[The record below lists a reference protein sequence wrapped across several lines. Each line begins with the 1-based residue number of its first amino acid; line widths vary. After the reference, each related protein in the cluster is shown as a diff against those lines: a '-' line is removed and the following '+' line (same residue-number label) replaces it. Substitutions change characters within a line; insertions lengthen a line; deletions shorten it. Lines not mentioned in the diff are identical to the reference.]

1 MELFGRASHG
11 AGLIKNIE
19 AKAMTTMLNRDIYNK
34 PPKENR
40 LVNNGVAEVSED
52 HSEAAQAILRYEL
65 DTFVCDGQYE
75 KGLETILEKFLLN
88 LDSQTEQP
96 GVWISGFYGS
106 GKSHLAKMLRTL
118 WTDYQ
123 FADGATARSIAKVPT
138 GVFESL
144 KELTNKS
151 KRHGGLHAAAGK
163 LGSGAGD
170 KVRLALLGIVFKSK
184 GLPEQY
190 NQAQL
195 VLWMKR
201 EEILDKVESE
211 LKANGRT
218 LVQELPHMYVSGYLA
233 KAILKARP
241 DLAHTEAD
249 ARKLLKE
256 QFPQV
261 TDVTSDQ
268 MTTAIE
274 AALAE
279 DGKFPLTLVVLDEV
293 QQFIGA
299 DAEKAF
305 QVQEVTETLSKH
317 FNGRLLFVGTGQS
330 ALSGMPNLQRLM
342 GRFPVQVMLGDWDVE
357 NVTRQ
362 IILAK
367 KPSVQPDIEKVWRGN
382 LGEISRHL
390 RGTKLEHV
398 TEDEN
403 VLTSDYPLLPVRRRF
418 WERVL
423 RTIDTTGTVSQLR
436 SQLRV
441 VHEAVLATADVPLGH
456 VVSGDFLY
464 DQIAA
469 NLVSTAQLPK
479 EVFEN
484 VQRFAAGDE
493 KAQLKAKL
501 LKLIYL
507 INKLPADAALDI
519 GLKATE
525 ESLADLLVTD
535 LSAGSSEL
543 RKSLPALLDELQNND
558 RLVMAMAG
566 GSGTEYRLQTRES
579 SAWYDEFRAQEAE
592 LKAAPQRVEQKR
604 SELLKAR
611 FGEVLKKVRVTQGK
625 SPEVR
630 TLTPSYDDSLPKDN
644 DKNLFIW
651 IQDGWQN
658 DEKSVIAE
666 SKGKSADNP
675 TLFAYLPAQNKTELT
690 NAIVALEAARTTLQK
705 KGTPATEEGRDAQR
719 SMESRQRNA
728 EKELADLIDK
738 LMSGVRVFQAGG
750 QEASDGNDLADRINR
765 AAKSSAIRLYS
776 QFDAADH
783 EQWGKVLEE
792 ARKGN
797 LEALKAVGHTQEA
810 DKHPVCQ
817 KLLGYIGPGKKG
829 SEIRE
834 NFDAPPYGWPR
845 DAIDGALYA
854 LLAAGHINATDAASK
869 PVDAKSL
876 DRAKL
881 TQTSF
886 RRESINITPIQ
897 LIKIR
902 KLFDAVGVPC
912 QPKEELNKMPALLAK
927 LREQASR
934 AGGIAPAPEAPK
946 LTVVEAIEAQS
957 GNAQLLELFNR
968 NDEVLALSQAWSKTA
983 EEIAKRLP
991 TWNKLGDLLRH
1002 AKALGPYAKLKAET
1016 DAVLN
1021 QRSLLAEPDSVRPLL
1036 DEAVDLLR
1044 QALKAKLDGFEQV
1057 FAQQWAQLQEDA
1069 DWKKLSDAQ
1078 REDLTVKHHLTKPAQ
1093 VAIGTPEQ
1101 LQDAL
1106 DDCDLDHW
1114 VSKTQALPSRFEAAR
1129 HAAVQLLKPN
1139 VVHVSLPKRTL
1150 NDEAELKAWLT
1161 EVEALLSAKLQKG
1174 PVAL

>member
-1 MELFGRASHG
+1 
-11 AGLIKNIE
+11 
-19 AKAMTTMLNRDIYNK
+19 MLNRDIYNK
-34 PPKENR
+34 APKENR

-52 HSEAAQAILRYEL
+52 HSEAAQSILRYEL
-65 DTFVCDGQYE
+65 ETFVCDGQYE
-75 KGLETILEKFLLN
+75 KGLETILEKFLVN
-88 LDSQTEQP
+88 LDAGTEQP

-123 FADGATARSIAKVPT
+123 FADGATARSLAKLPT
-138 GVFESL
+138 GVFEHL
-144 KELTNKS
+144 KELSTQG
-151 KRHGGLHAAAGK
+151 KRHGALHAAAGK
-163 LGSGAGD
+163 LGAGAGD

-195 VLWMKR
+195 VLWMGR
-201 EEILDKVESE
+201 ERLLSTVESE
-211 LKANGRT
+211 LKAAGRS
-218 LVQELPHMYVSGYLA
+218 LAQELPHMYVSSHLA
-233 KAILKARP
+233 KALLKARP

-261 TDVTSDQ
+261 TDVTSEQ
-268 MTTAIE
+268 MTSAIE
-274 AALAE
+274 AALAV

-293 QQFIGA
+293 QQFIGSDA
-299 DAEKAF
+299 DKAF

-317 FNGRLLFVGTGQS
+317 FNGKLLFVGTGQS
-330 ALSGMPNLQRLM
+330 ALTGTPTLTKLT

-367 KPSVQPDIEKVWRGN
+367 KPSAQPEVEQVWRSN

-398 TEDEN
+398 TDDED
-403 VLTSDYPLLPVRRRF
+403 VMTSDYPLLPVRRRF

-441 VHEAVLATADVPLGH
+441 VHEAVLATADAPLGH

-493 KAQLKAKL
+493 NAQLKAKL
-501 LKLIYL
+501 LKLVYL

-525 ESLADLLVTD
+525 EALADLLVTD

-543 RKSLPALLDELQNND
+543 RKKLPALLDELQNND
-558 RLVMAMAG
+558 RLIMALAG

-604 SELLKAR
+604 ADLLKAR
-611 FGEVLKKVRVTQGK
+611 FGDVLKKVRVVQGK
-625 SPEVR
+625 DNVERRLSP
-630 TLTPSYDDSLPKDN
+630 TYDDSLPKDHSN
-644 DKNLFIW
+644 NLYLW
-651 IQDGWQN
+651 IQDGWQTE
-658 DEKSVIAE
+658 EKSVIAE
-666 SKGKSADNP
+666 AKGKPADNP
-675 TLFAYLPAQNKTELT
+675 TLFVFLPAQHKTELT

-705 KGTPATEEGRDAQR
+705 KGSPATEEGRDAQR
-719 SMESRQRNA
+719 SMESRQRTA
-728 EKELADLIDK
+728 EKELAELVEQ
-738 LMSGVRVFQAGG
+738 LLAGVRVFQAGG
-750 QEASDGNDLADRINR
+750 QEAVDGNDLADRIHR

-783 EQWGKVLEE
+783 DLWSKVLDE

-817 KLLGYIGPGKKG
+817 KLLAYIGPGKKG
-829 SEIRE
+829 AEIRD
-834 NFDAPPYGWPR
+834 NFEAPPFGWPR
-845 DAIDGALYA
+845 DAIDGAVYA
-854 LLAAGHINATDAASK
+854 LLAAGHLKATDAASK

-881 TQTSF
+881 TQTHF
-886 RRESINITPIQ
+886 QRESINITPPQ

-902 KLFDAVGVPC
+902 SLFSAVGVPC
-912 QPKEELNKMPALLAK
+912 QPKEELTKVPALLAK
-927 LREQASR
+927 LREQAFK
-934 AGGIAPAPEAPK
+934 AGGQAPAPEVPRLSAI
-946 LTVVEAIEAQS
+946 EAIEAQT
-957 GNAQLLELFNR
+957 GNAQLLELFTR
-968 NDEVLALSQAWSKTA
+968 NDELVALSKAWTKTA
-983 EEIAKRLP
+983 DDIAKRLP
-991 TWNKLGDLLRH
+991 VWHQLNELIRH
-1002 AKALGPYAKLKAET
+1002 AKALGPYTALKAEV
-1016 DAVLN
+1016 DAIAA
-1021 QRSLLAEPDSVRPLL
+1021 QRSLLAEPDPVRPLL
-1036 DEAVDLLR
+1036 DKSVDLLR
-1044 QALKAKLDGFEQV
+1044 QALNAKLQAFEQT
-1057 FAQQWAQLQEDA
+1057 FQQQQSQLQADA
-1069 DWKKLSDAQ
+1069 DWSKLTDAQ
-1078 REDLTVKHHLTKPAQ
+1078 RTDLSGKHNLAAPAVLQ
-1093 VAIGTPEQ
+1093 LGTPEQ

-1106 DDCDLDHW
+1106 DECSLDQW
-1114 VSKTQALPSRFEAAR
+1114 VDKTQALPSRFEAAR

-1139 VVHVSLPKRTL
+1139 VVHVALPKRTL
-1150 NDEAELKAWLT
+1150 NDEAELQAWLA
-1161 EVEALLSAKLQKG
+1161 EVQALLQAKLQQG

>member
-1 MELFGRASHG
+1 
-11 AGLIKNIE
+11 
-19 AKAMTTMLNRDIYNK
+19 MLNRDIYNK

-65 DTFVCDGQYE
+65 ETFVCDGQYE
-75 KGLETILEKFLLN
+75 KGLETILDKFLLN
-88 LDSQTEQP
+88 LDAGAEQP

-123 FADGATARSIAKVPT
+123 FADGATARSLAKLPT
-138 GVFESL
+138 GVFEHL
-144 KELTNKS
+144 KELSTQG
-151 KRHGGLHAAAGK
+151 KRHGALHAAAGK
-163 LGSGAGD
+163 LGAGAGD

-190 NQAQL
+190 NQAQF
-195 VLWMKR
+195 VLWMQH
-201 EEILDKVESE
+201 EDILSTVEAE
-211 LKANGRT
+211 LKAAGRS
-218 LVQELPHMYVSGYLA
+218 LAQELPHMYVSSHLA
-233 KAILKARP
+233 KALLKART
-241 DLAHTEAD
+241 DLAHTETD

-256 QFPQV
+256 QFPQA
-261 TDVTSDQ
+261 TDVTSEQ
-268 MTTAIE
+268 MTSAIE
-274 AALAE
+274 TALAV

-293 QQFIGA
+293 QQYIGA
-299 DAEKAF
+299 DAGKAF

-317 FNGRLLFVGTGQS
+317 FNGKLLFVGTGQS

-367 KPSVQPDIEKVWRGN
+367 KPSAQPEVEQVWRAN

-398 TEDEN
+398 TDDED

-441 VHEAVLATADVPLGH
+441 VHEAVLATADAPLGH

-484 VQRFAAGDE
+484 VQRFASGDE
-493 KAQLKAKL
+493 HAQLKGKL

-507 INKLPADAALDI
+507 INKLPADAALDL

-525 ESLADLLVTD
+525 DVLADLLVTD

-543 RKSLPALLDELQNND
+543 RKKLPALLDELQNKD
-558 RLVMAMAG
+558 RLVMALAG
-566 GSGTEYRLQTRES
+566 SSGTEYRLQTRES

-604 SELLKAR
+604 ADLLKAR
-611 FGEVLKKVRVTQGK
+611 FGEVLKKVRVVQGK
-625 SPEVR
+625 DNVER
-630 TLTPSYDDSLPKDN
+630 RLTPTYDDSLPKDN
-644 DKNLFIW
+644 DKSLYLW
-651 IQDGWQN
+651 IQDGWQTE
-658 DEKSVIAE
+658 EKSVIAE
-666 SKGKSADNP
+666 AKAKSADNP
-675 TLFAYLPAQNKTELT
+675 TLFAFLPAQHKTELT
-690 NAIVALEAARTTLQK
+690 NAIVALEASRTTLQK
-705 KGTPATEEGRDAQR
+705 KGSPSTEEGRDAQR
-719 SMESRQRNA
+719 SMESRQRTA
-728 EKELADLIDK
+728 EKELVELLDQLVA
-738 LMSGVRVFQAGG
+738 GVRVFQAAG

-783 EQWGKVLEE
+783 DMWSKVLDE

-817 KLLGYIGPGKKG
+817 KLLAYIGPGKKG
-829 SEIRE
+829 AEIRD
-834 NFDAPPYGWPR
+834 NFEAPPYGWPR

-854 LLAAGHINATDAASK
+854 LLAAGHIKASDAASK
-869 PVDAKSL
+869 AVDAKSL

-881 TQTSF
+881 TQASF
-886 RRESINITPIQ
+886 QRESINITPPQ

-902 KLFDAVGVPC
+902 SLFSAVGVPC
-912 QPKEELNKMPALLAK
+912 QPKEELTKVTALIAK
-927 LREQASR
+927 LRDQAAK
-934 AGGIAPAPEAPK
+934 AGGQPPAPAAPK
-946 LTVVEAIEAQS
+946 SAAIEAIEAQT
-957 GNAQLLELFNR
+957 GNAQLLELFSR
-968 NDEVLALSQAWSKTA
+968 YDEIVGMFKAWTKTA
-983 EEIAKRLP
+983 DDIDKRTP
-991 TWNKLGDLLRH
+991 TWNRLTELLLH
-1002 AKALGPYAKLKAET
+1002 AKALGPYPTLKAEV
-1016 DAVLN
+1016 DAIEA
-1021 QRSLLAEPDSVRPLL
+1021 QRSLLSDPDPVRPLL
-1036 DEAVDLLR
+1036 DKTVDLLR
-1044 QALKAKLDGFEQV
+1044 QALNAKLESFEQT
-1057 FAQQWAQLQEDA
+1057 FKQQQAQLYADA
-1069 DWKKLSDAQ
+1069 DWNKLTDAQ
-1078 REDLTVKHHLTKPAQ
+1078 RTELAVQHNL
-1093 VAIGTPEQ
+1093 VAPLAVSIGTPED

-1106 DDCDLDHW
+1106 DECDLDHW
-1114 VSKTQALPSRFEAAR
+1114 VSKTQALSSRFEAAR
-1129 HAAVQLLKPN
+1129 HAAIQMLKPN
-1139 VVHVSLPKRTL
+1139 VVYVPLPKRTL
-1150 NDEAELKAWLT
+1150 NDEAELNSWLAD
-1161 EVEALLSAKLQKG
+1161 VDALIREKLKSG
-1174 PVAL
+1174 PVSL

>member
-1 MELFGRASHG
+1 
-11 AGLIKNIE
+11 
-19 AKAMTTMLNRDIYNK
+19 MLNRDIYNK
-34 PPKENR
+34 APKENR

-52 HSEAAQAILRYEL
+52 HSEAAQSILRYEL
-65 DTFVCDGQYE
+65 ETFVCDGQYE
-75 KGLETILEKFLLN
+75 KGLETILDKFLVN
-88 LDSQTEQP
+88 LDAGTEQP

-123 FADGATARSIAKVPT
+123 FADGATARSLAKLPT
-138 GVFESL
+138 GVFEHL
-144 KELTNKS
+144 KELSTQG
-151 KRHGGLHAAAGK
+151 KRHGALHAAAGK
-163 LGSGAGD
+163 LGAGAGD

-195 VLWMKR
+195 VLWMGR
-201 EEILDKVESE
+201 ERLLSTVESE
-211 LKANGRT
+211 LKAAGRS
-218 LVQELPHMYVSGYLA
+218 LAQELPHMYVSSHLA
-233 KAILKARP
+233 KALLKARP

-261 TDVTSDQ
+261 TDVTSEQ
-268 MTTAIE
+268 MTSAIE
-274 AALAE
+274 AALAV

-293 QQFIGA
+293 QQFIGSDA
-299 DAEKAF
+299 DKAF

-317 FNGRLLFVGTGQS
+317 FNGKLLFVGTGQS
-330 ALSGMPNLQRLM
+330 ALTGTPTLTKLT

-367 KPSVQPDIEKVWRGN
+367 KPSAQPEVEQVWRSN

-398 TEDEN
+398 TDDED
-403 VLTSDYPLLPVRRRF
+403 VMTSDYPLLPVRRRF

-441 VHEAVLATADVPLGH
+441 VHEAVLATADAPLGH

-493 KAQLKAKL
+493 NAQLKAKL
-501 LKLIYL
+501 LKLVYL

-525 ESLADLLVTD
+525 EALADLLVTD

-543 RKSLPALLDELQNND
+543 RKKLPALLDELQNND
-558 RLVMAMAG
+558 RLIMALAG

-604 SELLKAR
+604 ADLLKAR
-611 FGEVLKKVRVTQGK
+611 FGDVLKKVRVVQGK
-625 SPEVR
+625 DNVERRLSP
-630 TLTPSYDDSLPKDN
+630 TYDDSLPKDHSN
-644 DKNLFIW
+644 NLYLW
-651 IQDGWQN
+651 IQDGWQTE
-658 DEKSVIAE
+658 EKSVIAE
-666 SKGKSADNP
+666 AKGKPADNP
-675 TLFAYLPAQNKTELT
+675 TLFVFLPAQHKTELT

-705 KGTPATEEGRDAQR
+705 KGSPATEEGRDAQR
-719 SMESRQRNA
+719 SMESRQRTA
-728 EKELADLIDK
+728 EKELAELVEQ
-738 LMSGVRVFQAGG
+738 LLAGVRVFQAGG
-750 QEASDGNDLADRINR
+750 QEAVDGNDLADRIHR

-783 EQWGKVLEE
+783 DLWSKVLDE

-817 KLLGYIGPGKKG
+817 KLLAYIGPGKKG
-829 SEIRE
+829 AEIRD
-834 NFDAPPYGWPR
+834 NFEAPPFGWPR
-845 DAIDGALYA
+845 DAIDGAVYA
-854 LLAAGHINATDAASK
+854 LLAAGHLKATDAASK

-881 TQTSF
+881 TQTHF
-886 RRESINITPIQ
+886 QRESINITPPQ

-902 KLFDAVGVPC
+902 SLFSAVGVPC
-912 QPKEELNKMPALLAK
+912 QPKEELTKVPALLAK
-927 LREQASR
+927 LREQAFK
-934 AGGIAPAPEAPK
+934 AGGQAPAPEVPRLSAI
-946 LTVVEAIEAQS
+946 EAIEAQT
-957 GNAQLLELFNR
+957 GNAQLLELFTR
-968 NDEVLALSQAWSKTA
+968 NDELVALSKAWTKTA
-983 EEIAKRLP
+983 DDIAKRLP
-991 TWNKLGDLLRH
+991 VWHQLNELIRH
-1002 AKALGPYAKLKAET
+1002 AKALGPYTALKAEV
-1016 DAVLN
+1016 DAIAA
-1021 QRSLLAEPDSVRPLL
+1021 QRSLLAEPDPVRPLL
-1036 DEAVDLLR
+1036 DKSVDLLR
-1044 QALKAKLDGFEQV
+1044 QALNAKLQAFEQT
-1057 FAQQWAQLQEDA
+1057 FQQQQSQLQADA
-1069 DWKKLSDAQ
+1069 DWSKLTDAQ
-1078 REDLTVKHHLTKPAQ
+1078 RTDLSGKHNLAAPAVLQ
-1093 VAIGTPEQ
+1093 LGTPEQ

-1106 DDCDLDHW
+1106 DECSLDQW
-1114 VSKTQALPSRFEAAR
+1114 VDKTQALPSRFEAAR

-1139 VVHVSLPKRTL
+1139 VVHVALPKRTL
-1150 NDEAELKAWLT
+1150 NDEAELQAWLA
-1161 EVEALLSAKLQKG
+1161 EVQALLQAKLQQG

>member
-1 MELFGRASHG
+1 
-11 AGLIKNIE
+11 
-19 AKAMTTMLNRDIYNK
+19 MLNRDIYNK
-34 PPKENR
+34 APKENR

-52 HSEAAQAILRYEL
+52 HSAAAQDVLRYEL
-65 DTFVCDGQYE
+65 ETFVCDGQYE
-75 KGLETILEKFLLN
+75 KGLETILDKFLVN
-88 LDSQTEQP
+88 LDAGIEQP

-123 FADGATARSIAKVPT
+123 FTDGATARSLAKLPT
-138 GVFESL
+138 GVFEHL
-144 KELTNKS
+144 KELSTQG
-151 KRHGGLHAAAGK
+151 KRHGTLHAAAGK
-163 LGSGAGD
+163 LGAGAGD

-195 VLWMKR
+195 VLWMTR
-201 EEILDKVESE
+201 EGLLPTVEVE
-211 LKANGRT
+211 LKAAGRS
-218 LVQELPHMYVSGYLA
+218 LAQELPHMYVSGHLA
-233 KAILKARP
+233 KALLKARP

-261 TDVTSDQ
+261 TDVTSEQ

-274 AALAE
+274 TALAV

-293 QQFIGA
+293 QQYIGA

-317 FNGRLLFVGTGQS
+317 FNGKLLFVGTGQS

-367 KPSVQPDIEKVWRGN
+367 KPSAQPDVEHIWRAN

-398 TEDEN
+398 TDDED
-403 VLTSDYPLLPVRRRF
+403 VMTSDYPLLPVRRRF

-441 VHEAVLATADVPLGH
+441 VHEAVLATADAPLGH

-484 VQRFAAGDE
+484 VQKFAAGNVN
-493 KAQLKAKL
+493 AQLKSKL

-507 INKLPADAALDI
+507 INKLPHEAAVDI

-525 ESLADLLVTD
+525 EALADLLVTD

-543 RKSLPALLDELQNND
+543 RKQLPALLDELQNKD
-558 RLVMAMAG
+558 RLVMALAG
-566 GSGTEYRLQTRES
+566 GSGTEFRLQTRES

-592 LKAAPQRVEQKR
+592 FTAAPQRIEQKR
-604 SELLKAR
+604 ADLLKVR
-611 FGEVLKKVRVTQGK
+611 FGEVLKKVRVIQGK
-625 SPEVR
+625 DNVERRLVP
-630 TLTPSYDDSLPKDN
+630 TYDDSLPKDN
-644 DKNLFIW
+644 DKNLYLW
-651 IQDGWQN
+651 IQDGGPTE
-658 DEKSVIAE
+658 EKSVIAE
-666 SKGKSADNP
+666 AKSKAADNP
-675 TLFAYLPAQNKTELT
+675 TLFAFVPAQNKTKLT
-690 NAIVALEAARTTLQK
+690 EAIVALEAARTTLQK
-705 KGTPATEEGRDAQR
+705 KGSPSTEEGRDAQR
-719 SMESRQRNA
+719 SMESRQRTA
-728 EKELADLIDK
+728 EKELAELLDQL
-738 LMSGVRVFQAGG
+738 LAGVRVFQAGG
-750 QEASDGNDLADRINR
+750 QEAQDGNDLADRINR
-765 AAKSSAIRLYS
+765 AARSSAIRLFS

-783 EQWGKVLEE
+783 DLWSKVLDE

-797 LEALKAVGHTQEA
+797 LEALKFVGHTQEA

-817 KLLGYIGPGKKG
+817 KLLAYIGPGKKG
-829 SEIRE
+829 AEIRD
-834 NFDAPPYGWPR
+834 NFEAPPFGWPR

-854 LLAAGHINATDAASK
+854 LLATGHIKATDAASK
-869 PVDAKSL
+869 AVDAKSL

-886 RRESINITPIQ
+886 QRESVNVTPTQ

-902 KLFDAVGVPC
+902 SLFTAVGVPC
-912 QPKEELNKMPALLAK
+912 QPKDELTKLPALLVK
-927 LREQASR
+927 MRDQASK
-934 AGGIAPAPEAPK
+934 AGGPAPAPEAPK
-946 LTVVEAIEAQS
+946 LSAIEAIEGQT
-957 GNAQLLELFNR
+957 GNAQLLELFTR
-968 NDEVLALSQAWSKTA
+968 YDELAGLYKSWTKTA
-983 EEIAKRLP
+983 DDIARRLP
-991 TWNKLGDLLRH
+991 AWNKLGDLLRH
-1002 AKALGPYAKLKAET
+1002 AKALGPYATLKGEVEAI
-1016 DAVLN
+1016 AA
-1021 QRSLLAEPDSVRPLL
+1021 QRSLLADPDPVRPLL
-1036 DEAVDLLR
+1036 DKTVDLLR
-1044 QALKAKLDGFEQV
+1044 QALNSKLDAFHKA
-1057 FAQQWAQLQEDA
+1057 FHQQLAQLHADA
-1069 DWKKLSDAQ
+1069 DWQKLSDAQ
-1078 REDLTVKHHLTKPAQ
+1078 RADLSTKHHLTAPAALQ
-1093 VAIGTPEQ
+1093 LGTPEQ

-1106 DDCDLDHW
+1106 DDCDLEHW
-1114 VSKTQALPSRFEAAR
+1114 VSKTQALASRFEAAR

-1139 VVHVSLPKRTL
+1139 VVHVTLPKRTL
-1150 NDEAELKAWLT
+1150 NDQAELKTWLS
-1161 EVEALLSAKLQKG
+1161 EVEALLDAKLKAG

>member
-1 MELFGRASHG
+1 
-11 AGLIKNIE
+11 
-19 AKAMTTMLNRDIYNK
+19 MLNRDIYNK
-34 PPKENR
+34 APKENR

-52 HSEAAQAILRYEL
+52 HSEAAQGILRYEL
-65 DTFVCDGQYE
+65 ESFVCDGQYE
-75 KGLETILEKFLLN
+75 KGLETILDKFLLN
-88 LDSQTEQP
+88 LDAGTEQP
-96 GVWISGFYGS
+96 GVWVSGFYGS

-123 FADGATARSIAKVPT
+123 FNDGATARSLAKLPT
-138 GVFESL
+138 GVFEQL
-144 KELTNKS
+144 KELSTQG
-151 KRHGGLHAAAGK
+151 KRHGTLHAAAGK
-163 LGSGAGD
+163 LGAGAGD

-190 NQAQL
+190 NQAQFA
-195 VLWMKR
+195 LWLKR
-201 EEILDKVESE
+201 EGILSTVESE
-211 LKANGRT
+211 LLAVRRS
-218 LVQELPHMYVSGYLA
+218 LSQELPHMYVSGHLA
-233 KAILKARP
+233 KALLKARP
-241 DLAHTEAD
+241 DLAHSEAD

-261 TDVTSDQ
+261 TDISSEQ

-293 QQFIGA
+293 QQYIGA

-317 FNGRLLFVGTGQS
+317 FNGKLLFVGTGQS
-330 ALSGMPNLQRLM
+330 ALSSMPNLQRLM

-367 KPSVQPDIEKVWRGN
+367 KPSAQPEVEHVWRAN

-398 TEDEN
+398 TDDED
-403 VLTSDYPLLPVRRRF
+403 VMTSDYPLLPVRRRF

-441 VHEAVLATADVPLGH
+441 VHEAVLATADAPLGH

-484 VQRFAAGDE
+484 VQRFAAGDAH
-493 KAQLKAKL
+493 AQLKGKL

-525 ESLADLLVTD
+525 EALADLLVTD
-535 LSAGSSEL
+535 LAAGSSEL
-543 RKSLPALLDELQNND
+543 RKQLPDLLTELQNKD
-558 RLVMAMAG
+558 RLVMALAG

-604 SELLKAR
+604 ADLLKGR
-611 FGEVLKKVRVTQGK
+611 FGEVLKKVRVVQGK
-625 SPEVR
+625 DNVERRLAP
-630 TLTPSYDDSLPKDN
+630 TYDDSLPKDH
-644 DKNLFIW
+644 DKNLYLW
-651 IQDGWQN
+651 IQDGWQT
-658 DEKSVIAE
+658 EERSVLAE
-666 SKGKSADNP
+666 AKAKSADNP
-675 TLFAYLPAQNKTELT
+675 TLFVFLPAQHKTELT
-690 NAIVALEAARTTLQK
+690 NAIVALEAARNTLQK
-705 KGTPATEEGRDAQR
+705 KGSPSTEEGRDAQR
-719 SMESRQRNA
+719 SMESRQRTA
-728 EKELADLIDK
+728 EKELADLLDQ
-738 LMSGVRVFQAGG
+738 LLAGVRVFQAGG
-750 QEASDGNDLADRINR
+750 QEALDGSDLADRINR
-765 AAKSSAIRLYS
+765 AAKSSAIRLYG
-776 QFDAADH
+776 QFDVADH
-783 EQWGKVLEE
+783 DLWSKVLDE

-817 KLLGYIGPGKKG
+817 KLMAYIGPGKKG
-829 SEIRE
+829 SEIRD
-834 NFDAPPYGWPR
+834 NFEAPPFGWPR

-854 LLAAGHINATDAASK
+854 LLVAGHIKATDASSRA
-869 PVDAKSL
+869 VDAKSL

-881 TQTSF
+881 TQASF
-886 RRESINITPIQ
+886 QRESINITPPQ

-902 KLFDAVGVPC
+902 SLFSAVGVPC
-912 QPKEELNKMPALLAK
+912 QPKEELAKVPALVAK
-927 LREQASR
+927 LRDQATK
-934 AGGIAPAPEAPK
+934 AGGLAPAPDAPK
-946 LTVVEAIEAQS
+946 LTAIEAIETQT
-957 GNAQLLELFNR
+957 GNAQLLELFTR
-968 NDEVLALSQAWSKTA
+968 NDEIVALSKSWTKTA
-983 EEIAKRLP
+983 DDIAKRLP
-991 TWNKLGDLLRH
+991 IWRKLNDLLRH
-1002 AKALGPYAKLKAET
+1002 AKALGPYATLKAEV
-1016 DAVLN
+1016 DAIEA
-1021 QRSLLAEPDSVRPLL
+1021 QRSLLAEPDPVRPLL
-1036 DEAVDLLR
+1036 DKAVDLLR
-1044 QALKAKLDGFEQV
+1044 QALNAKLDGFEE
-1057 FAQQWAQLQEDA
+1057 FFKQQQSLLHTDA
-1069 DWKKLSDAQ
+1069 DWNKLSEAQ
-1078 REDLTVKHHLTKPAQ
+1078 RVALESNHHLAPL
-1093 VAIGTPEQ
+1093 VAMPLGTVEQ

-1106 DDCDLDHW
+1106 DDCDLEHW
-1114 VSKTQALPSRFEAAR
+1114 ASRTQALPSRFEAAR

-1150 NDEAELKAWLT
+1150 NDEAELRAWIA
-1161 EVEALLSAKLQKG
+1161 EVETLLSTKLKQG

>member
-1 MELFGRASHG
+1 MQN
-11 AGLIKNIE
+11 K
-19 AKAMTTMLNRDIYNK
+19 DIYNK
-34 PPKENR
+34 LPKENR

-52 HSEAAQAILRYEL
+52 HSSAAQDVLRYEL
-65 DTFVCDGQYE
+65 ETFVCDGQYE
-75 KGLETILEKFLLN
+75 KGLETILDKFLIN
-88 LDSQTEQP
+88 LDSGTEQP

-123 FADGATARSIAKVPT
+123 FIDGATARSLAKLPT
-138 GVFESL
+138 GIFEKL
-144 KELTNKS
+144 KELSTQGR
-151 KRHGGLHAAAGK
+151 RHGALHAAAGK
-163 LGSGAGD
+163 LGAGAGD
-170 KVRLALLGIVFKSK
+170 KVRLALLGIIFKSK

-195 VLWMKR
+195 VMWMSR
-201 EEILDKVESE
+201 EGLLPTVEAE
-211 LKANGRT
+211 MKAAGRS
-218 LVQELPHMYVSGYLA
+218 LAQELPHMYVSGHLA
-233 KAILKARP
+233 KALLKARP

-249 ARKLLKE
+249 ARRLLKE

-261 TDVTSDQ
+261 TDVTSEQ

-274 AALAE
+274 AALAV

-293 QQFIGA
+293 QQYIGA

-317 FNGRLLFVGTGQS
+317 FNGKLLFVGTGQS

-367 KPSVQPDIEKVWRGN
+367 KPSAQPEVEHVWRAN

-398 TEDEN
+398 TDDED
-403 VLTSDYPLLPVRRRF
+403 VMTSDYPLLPVRRRF

-441 VHEAVLATADVPLGH
+441 VHEAVLATADAPLGH

-484 VQRFAAGDE
+484 VQRFAAGDPH
-493 KAQLKAKL
+493 AQLKGKL

-507 INKLPADAALDI
+507 INKLPADAAMDI

-525 ESLADLLVTD
+525 DVLADLLVTD

-543 RKSLPALLDELQNND
+543 RKQLPALLDELQNKD
-558 RLVMAMAG
+558 RLVMALAG
-566 GSGTEYRLQTRES
+566 GSGTEFRLQTRES
-579 SAWYDEFRAQEAE
+579 SAWYDEFRAREAE
-592 LKAAPQRVEQKR
+592 FKAAPQRVEQKR
-604 SELLKAR
+604 AELLKDR
-611 FGEVLKKVRVTQGK
+611 FGDVFKKVRVAQGK
-625 SPEVR
+625 DNVER
-630 TLTPSYDDSLPKDN
+630 RLTPTYDDSLPKDH
-644 DKNLFIW
+644 DKTLYLW
-651 IQDGWQN
+651 IQDGWQTE
-658 DEKSVIAE
+658 EKSVIAE
-666 SKGKSADNP
+666 AKARSAEDP
-675 TLFAYLPAQNKTELT
+675 TLFAFLPAQHKTELA
-690 NAIVALEAARTTLQK
+690 NAIVALEAARTTLQM
-705 KGTPATEEGRDAQR
+705 KGSPSTEEGRDAQR
-719 SMESRQRNA
+719 SMESRQRTA
-728 EKELADLIDK
+728 EKELAELLDQ
-738 LMSGVRVFQAGG
+738 LMANVRVLQAGG
-750 QEASDGNDLADRINR
+750 QEAQDGNDLADRINR

-783 EQWGKVLEE
+783 DLWSKVIEE

-797 LEALKAVGHTQEA
+797 LEALKFVGHTQEA

-817 KLLGYIGPGKKG
+817 KLLAYIGPGKKG
-829 SEIRE
+829 AEIRD
-834 NFDAPPYGWPR
+834 NFDAPPFGWPR

-854 LLAAGHINATDAASK
+854 LLATGHIKATDAVSK
-869 PVDAKSL
+869 ALDAKSL

-886 RRESINITPIQ
+886 QRESVNVTPPQ

-902 KLFDAVGVPC
+902 SLFSAVGVPC
-912 QPKEELNKMPALLAK
+912 QPKEELAKLPALLVK
-927 LREQASR
+927 LRDQASK
-934 AGGIAPAPEAPK
+934 AGGPAPGPEAPK
-946 LTVVEAIEAQS
+946 QSALEAIERQT
-957 GNAQLLELFNR
+957 GNAQLLELFTR
-968 NDEVLALSQAWSKTA
+968 YDELLGLSKSWRKTA
-983 EEIAKRLP
+983 DDIAKRLP
-991 TWNKLGDLLRH
+991 MWSKLGDLLRH
-1002 AKALGPYAKLKAET
+1002 AKALGPYATLKAEV
-1016 DAVLN
+1016 DAIAA
-1021 QRSLLAEPDSVRPLL
+1021 QRSLLRDPDPVRPLL
-1036 DEAVDLLR
+1036 DKTVDLLR
-1044 QALKAKLDGFEQV
+1044 QALNSKLDAFQKT
-1057 FAQQWAQLQEDA
+1057 FDQQQAQLHADA
-1069 DWKKLSDAQ
+1069 DWKKLSNMQ
-1078 REDLTVKHHLTKPAQ
+1078 RADLSIKHHLTAPAAFQ
-1093 VAIGTPEQ
+1093 LGTPEQ
-1101 LQDAL
+1101 LKDAL
-1106 DDCDLDHW
+1106 DDCDLEHW

-1139 VVHVSLPKRTL
+1139 VVHVTLPKRTL
-1150 NDEAELKAWLT
+1150 NDQTELKTWLA
-1161 EVEALLSAKLQKG
+1161 EVEALLDAKLKQG

>member
-1 MELFGRASHG
+1 
-11 AGLIKNIE
+11 
-19 AKAMTTMLNRDIYNK
+19 MLNRDIYNK
-34 PPKENR
+34 APKENR

-52 HSEAAQAILRYEL
+52 HSAAAQNILRYEL
-65 DTFVCDGQYE
+65 ETFVCDGQYE
-75 KGLETILEKFLLN
+75 KGLETILDKFLVN
-88 LDSQTEQP
+88 LDAGTEQP

-123 FADGATARSIAKVPT
+123 FADGATARSLAKLPT
-138 GVFESL
+138 GVFEHL
-144 KELTNKS
+144 KELSTQG
-151 KRHGGLHAAAGK
+151 KRHGALHAAAGK
-163 LGSGAGD
+163 LGAGAGD

-195 VLWMKR
+195 VLWMSR
-201 EEILDKVESE
+201 EGILPTVEAE
-211 LKANGRT
+211 LKAAGRS
-218 LVQELPHMYVSGYLA
+218 LVQELPHMYVSGHLA
-233 KAILKARP
+233 KALLKARP
-241 DLAHTEAD
+241 DLAHSEAD

-261 TDVTSDQ
+261 TDVTSEQ

-274 AALAE
+274 AALAV

-293 QQFIGA
+293 QQYIGA

-317 FNGRLLFVGTGQS
+317 FNGKLLFVGTGQS

-367 KPSVQPDIEKVWRGN
+367 KPSAQPEVEHVWRAN

-398 TEDEN
+398 TDDED
-403 VLTSDYPLLPVRRRF
+403 VMTSDYPLLPVRRRF
-418 WERVL
+418 WERIL

-441 VHEAVLATADVPLGH
+441 VHEAVLATADAPLGH

-484 VQRFAAGDE
+484 VQRFAAGDAH
-493 KAQLKAKL
+493 AQLKGKL
-501 LKLIYL
+501 LKLVYL
-507 INKLPADAALDI
+507 INKLPADAAMDI

-525 ESLADLLVTD
+525 EALADLLVTD

-543 RKSLPALLDELQNND
+543 RKQLPALLDELQNKD
-558 RLVMAMAG
+558 RLVMALAG
-566 GSGTEYRLQTRES
+566 GSGTEFRLQTRES

-604 SELLKAR
+604 ADLLKGR
-611 FGEVLKKVRVTQGK
+611 FGEVLKKVRVVQGK
-625 SPEVR
+625 DNVER
-630 TLTPSYDDSLPKDN
+630 RLTPAYDDSLPKDH
-644 DKNLFIW
+644 DKSLYLW
-651 IQDGWQN
+651 IQDGWQTE
-658 DEKSVIAE
+658 EKSVIAE
-666 SKGKSADNP
+666 AKAKSADNP
-675 TLFAYLPAQNKTELT
+675 TLFAFLPAQHKTELT

-705 KGTPATEEGRDAQR
+705 KGSPSTEEGRDAQR
-719 SMESRQRNA
+719 SMESRQRTA
-728 EKELADLIDK
+728 EKELAEL
-738 LMSGVRVFQAGG
+738 LEQLLAGVRVFQAGG
-750 QEASDGNDLADRINR
+750 QEAHDGNDLADRINR

-783 EQWGKVLEE
+783 DLWSKVLDE

-797 LEALKAVGHTQEA
+797 LEALKFVGHTQEA

-817 KLLGYIGPGKKG
+817 KLLAYIGPGKKG
-829 SEIRE
+829 AEIRD
-834 NFDAPPYGWPR
+834 NFEAPPFGWPR

-854 LLAAGHINATDAASK
+854 LLAAGHIKATDAAAK
-869 PVDAKSL
+869 AVDAKSL

-881 TQTSF
+881 TQASF
-886 RRESINITPIQ
+886 QRESVNITPPQ
-897 LIKIR
+897 FIKIR
-902 KLFDAVGVPC
+902 GLFSTVGVPC
-912 QPKEELNKMPALLAK
+912 QPKDELAKVPALLAK
-927 LREQASR
+927 LREQAFK
-934 AGGIAPAPEAPK
+934 AGGASPAPELPK
-946 LTVVEAIEAQS
+946 LTVIEAIEAQT
-957 GNAQLLELFNR
+957 GNAQLLELFSR
-968 NDEVLALSQAWSKTA
+968 NDEITGLSKSWSKTA
-983 EEIAKRLP
+983 NDIAKRLP
-991 TWNKLGDLLRH
+991 TWHQLKELLRH
-1002 AKALGPYAKLKAET
+1002 AKTLGPYTALKAEV
-1016 DAVLN
+1016 DAIEA
-1021 QRSLLAEPDSVRPLL
+1021 QRSLLADPDPVRPLL
-1036 DEAVDLLR
+1036 DKTVELLR
-1044 QALKAKLDGFEQV
+1044 QALKAKLNAFQQAYEQQRSELQADGE
-1057 FAQQWAQLQEDA
+1057 
-1069 DWKKLSDAQ
+1069 WKKLSDEQ
-1078 REDLTVKHHLTKPAQ
+1078 RADLSDKHHLAALKPPQ
-1093 VAIGTPEQ
+1093 LGTAEQ

-1114 VSKTQALPSRFEAAR
+1114 VSRTQALPSRFEAAR

-1139 VVHVSLPKRTL
+1139 VVHVVVPRRTL
-1150 NDEAELKAWLT
+1150 NDEAELKAWLA
-1161 EVEALLSAKLQKG
+1161 EVEALLSQALKKG

>member
-1 MELFGRASHG
+1 
-11 AGLIKNIE
+11 
-19 AKAMTTMLNRDIYNK
+19 MLNRDIYNK
-34 PPKENR
+34 APKENR

-52 HSEAAQAILRYEL
+52 HSAAAQDILRYEL
-65 DTFVCDGQYE
+65 ETFVCDGQYE
-75 KGLETILEKFLLN
+75 KGLETILDKFLVN
-88 LDSQTEQP
+88 LDAGTEQP

-123 FADGATARSIAKVPT
+123 FTDGATARSLAKLPN
-138 GVFESL
+138 GVFEHL
-144 KELTNKS
+144 KELSTQG
-151 KRHGGLHAAAGK
+151 KRHGTLHAAAGK
-163 LGSGAGD
+163 LGAGAGD

-184 GLPEQY
+184 SLPEQY

-195 VLWMKR
+195 VLWMTR
-201 EEILDKVESE
+201 EGLLPTVEAE
-211 LKANGRT
+211 LKSAGRS
-218 LVQELPHMYVSGYLA
+218 LAQELPHMYVSGHLA
-233 KAILKARP
+233 KALLKARP

-261 TDVTSDQ
+261 TDVTSEQ

-274 AALAE
+274 AALAV
-279 DGKFPLTLVVLDEV
+279 DGKIPLTLVVLDEV
-293 QQFIGA
+293 QQYIGA

-317 FNGRLLFVGTGQS
+317 FNGKLLFVGTGQS

-367 KPSVQPDIEKVWRGN
+367 KPSAQPDVEHVWRAN

-398 TEDEN
+398 TDDEE
-403 VLTSDYPLLPVRRRF
+403 VMTSDYPLLPVRRRF

-441 VHEAVLATADVPLGH
+441 VHEAVLATADAPLGH

-484 VQRFAAGDE
+484 VQRFAAGDAH
-493 KAQLKAKL
+493 AQLKGKL

-507 INKLPADAALDI
+507 INKLPHEAAVDI

-525 ESLADLLVTD
+525 EALADLLVTD

-543 RKSLPALLDELQNND
+543 RKQLPALLDELQNKD
-558 RLVMAMAG
+558 RLVMALAG
-566 GSGTEYRLQTRES
+566 GSGTEFRLQTRES

-592 LKAAPQRVEQKR
+592 LKGAPQRVEQKR
-604 SELLKAR
+604 ADLLKSR
-611 FGEVLKKVRVTQGK
+611 FGDVLKKVRVDQGK
-625 SPEVR
+625 DKVERRLVP
-630 TLTPSYDDSLPKDN
+630 TYDDSLPKDN
-644 DKNLFIW
+644 DKSLYLW
-651 IQDGWQN
+651 IQDGWQTE
-658 DEKSVIAE
+658 EKSVIAE
-666 SKGKSADNP
+666 AKAKSADNP
-675 TLFAYLPAQNKTELT
+675 TLFAFLRAQQKTELT
-690 NAIVALEAARTTLQK
+690 YAIVALEAARTTLQK
-705 KGTPATEEGRDAQR
+705 KGSPSTEEGRDAQR
-719 SMESRQRNA
+719 SMESRQRTA
-728 EKELADLIDK
+728 EKELTELLDQLLA
-738 LMSGVRVFQAGG
+738 GVRVFQAGG
-750 QEASDGNDLADRINR
+750 QEAQDGNDLADRINR
-765 AAKSSAIRLYS
+765 AAKSSAIRLFS

-783 EQWGKVLEE
+783 DLWSKVLDE

-797 LEALKAVGHTQEA
+797 LEALKFVGHTQEA

-817 KLLGYIGPGKKG
+817 KLLAYIGPGKKG
-829 SEIRE
+829 AEIRD
-834 NFDAPPYGWPR
+834 NFEAPPFGWPR

-854 LLAAGHINATDAASK
+854 LLAAGHIKATDAASK
-869 PVDAKSL
+869 AVDAKSL

-886 RRESINITPIQ
+886 QRESVNITPTQ

-902 KLFDAVGVPC
+902 SLFTAVGIHC
-912 QPKEELNKMPALLAK
+912 QPKDELAKLPALLVK
-927 LREQASR
+927 LRDQASK
-934 AGGIAPAPEAPK
+934 AGGPAPAPEAPK
-946 LTVVEAIEAQS
+946 LSVLEAIEGQT
-957 GNAQLLELFNR
+957 GNAQLLELFTR
-968 NDEVLALSQAWSKTA
+968 YDELAALSKSWAKTA
-983 EEIAKRLP
+983 DDIAKRLP
-991 TWNKLGDLLRH
+991 VWSKLGDLLRH
-1002 AKALGPYAKLKAET
+1002 AKALGPYATLKGEVEAI
-1016 DAVLN
+1016 AA
-1021 QRSLLAEPDSVRPLL
+1021 QRSLLADPDPVRPLL
-1036 DEAVDLLR
+1036 DKTVDLLR
-1044 QALKAKLDGFEQV
+1044 QALNSKLDAFQKS
-1057 FAQQWAQLQEDA
+1057 FDQQQAQLHADA
-1069 DWKKLSDAQ
+1069 DWQKLSDAQ
-1078 REDLTVKHHLTKPAQ
+1078 RADLSTKHHLTAPSALQ
-1093 VAIGTPEQ
+1093 LGTPEQ

-1106 DDCDLDHW
+1106 DDCDLEHW
-1114 VSKTQALPSRFEAAR
+1114 VSKSVFK
-1129 HAAVQLLKPN
+1129 VF
-1139 VVHVSLPKRTL
+1139 
-1150 NDEAELKAWLT
+1150 
-1161 EVEALLSAKLQKG
+1161 
-1174 PVAL
+1174 

>member
-1 MELFGRASHG
+1 
-11 AGLIKNIE
+11 
-19 AKAMTTMLNRDIYNK
+19 MLNRDIYNTA
-34 PPKENR
+34 PKENR
-40 LVNNGVAEVSED
+40 LANNGVAEVSED
-52 HSEAAQAILRYEL
+52 HSEAAQTILRYEL
-65 DTFVCDGQYE
+65 ESFVCDGQYE
-75 KGLETILEKFLLN
+75 KGLEVILDKFLLN
-88 LDSQTEQP
+88 LDAGSEQP

-123 FADGATARSIAKVPT
+123 FSDGATARSLAKLPA
-138 GVFESL
+138 GVFEHL
-144 KELTNKS
+144 KELSTQG
-151 KRHGGLHAAAGK
+151 KRYGSLHAAAGK
-163 LGSGAGD
+163 LGAGAGD

-195 VLWMKR
+195 VLWMTR
-201 EEILDKVESE
+201 EGILPTVEAE
-211 LKANGRT
+211 LKLAGRS
-218 LVQELPHMYVSGYLA
+218 VAQELPHMYVSSHLA
-233 KAILKARP
+233 KALLNARP
-241 DLAHTEAD
+241 GLAHTEAD

-261 TDVTSDQ
+261 TDVSSEQ

-293 QQFIGA
+293 QQYIGA

-317 FNGRLLFVGTGQS
+317 FNGKLLFVGTGQS

-367 KPSVQPDIEKVWRGN
+367 KPTAQPQVESVWRAN

-398 TEDEN
+398 TDDED
-403 VLTSDYPLLPVRRRF
+403 VMTSDYPLLPVRRRF

-441 VHEAVLATADVPLGH
+441 VHEAVLATADAPLGH

-493 KAQLKAKL
+493 HAQMKAKV
-501 LKLIYL
+501 LKLVFL

-525 ESLADLLVTD
+525 DALADLLVTD
-535 LSAGSSEL
+535 LSAGSAEL
-543 RKSLPALLDELQNND
+543 RKQLPALLDELQNKD
-558 RLVMAMAG
+558 RLVMALAG
-566 GSGTEYRLQTRES
+566 SSGTEYRLQTRES

-604 SELLKAR
+604 SDLLKTR
-611 FGEVLKKVRVTQGK
+611 FAEVLKKVRVVQGK
-625 SPEVR
+625 DNVERRLAP
-630 TLTPSYDDSLPKDN
+630 TYDDTLPKDHAQAMY
-644 DKNLFIW
+644 LW
-651 IQDGWQN
+651 IQDGWQTE
-658 DEKSVIAE
+658 EKSVLAE
-666 SKGKSADNP
+666 AKGKSADNP
-675 TLFAYLPAQNKTELT
+675 TLFAFLPAQHKTELT
-690 NAIVALEAARTTLQK
+690 NAIVALEAARTTLQR
-705 KGTPATEEGRDAQR
+705 KGSPSTEEGRDAQR
-719 SMESRQRNA
+719 SMESRQRTA
-728 EKELADLIDK
+728 EKDLAELLEQ
-738 LMSGVRVFQAGG
+738 LFGTVRVFQAGG
-750 QEASDGNDLADRINR
+750 QEAQDGNDLADRINR
-765 AAKSSAIRLYS
+765 AAKSSAIRLYG

-783 EQWGKVLEE
+783 DQWSKVLDE

-797 LEALKAVGHTQEA
+797 LEALKAVGHSQEA

-817 KLLGYIGPGKKG
+817 KVLTFIGPGKKG
-829 SEIRE
+829 AEIRE
-834 NFDAPPYGWPR
+834 NFEAPPFGWPR

-854 LLAAGHINATDAASK
+854 LLAAGHLKASDASSK
-869 PVDAKSL
+869 AVDAKSL

-881 TQTSF
+881 TQASF
-886 RRESINITPIQ
+886 QRESVNITPSQ

-902 KLFDAVGVPC
+902 SLFSTVGVPC
-912 QPKEELNKMPALLAK
+912 QPKEELNKVPALMSK
-927 LREQASR
+927 LRDQAAK
-934 AGGIAPAPEAPK
+934 AGGPTPAPEAPK
-946 LTVVEAIEAQS
+946 LTLIEAIEGQS
-957 GNAQLLELFNR
+957 GNAQLLELHTRF
-968 NDEVLALSQAWSKTA
+968 DDITALSKAWTQTA
-983 EEIAKRLP
+983 EAIAKRLP
-991 TWNKLGDLLRH
+991 IWRQLDQLLRH
-1002 AKALGPYAKLKAET
+1002 AKTLGPYAALKVEREAIE
-1016 DAVLN
+1016 N
-1021 QRSLLAEPDSVRPLL
+1021 QRSLLAEPDQVRPLL
-1036 DEAVDLLR
+1036 DKTVDLLR
-1044 QALKAKLDGFEQV
+1044 QALKAKLEA
-1057 FAQQWAQLQEDA
+1057 FAQAHGNQQSHLHADA
-1069 DWKKLSDAQ
+1069 DWCKLSESQ
-1078 REDLTVKHHLTKPAQ
+1078 RAELTQSHHLDALHSVPL
-1093 VAIGTPEQ
+1093 GTPEN

-1106 DDCDLDHW
+1106 DECDLDHW
-1114 VSKTQALPSRFEAAR
+1114 VSRTQALHSRFEAAR

-1139 VVHVSLPKRTL
+1139 VVHVAVPKRTL
-1150 NDEAELKAWLT
+1150 NNEAELSTWLV
-1161 EVEALLSAKLQKG
+1161 EVEALIRAKLKDG
-1174 PVAL
+1174 PVSL

>member
-1 MELFGRASHG
+1 
-11 AGLIKNIE
+11 
-19 AKAMTTMLNRDIYNK
+19 MLNRDIYNK
-34 PPKENR
+34 EPQENR

-52 HSEAAQAILRYEL
+52 HSAAAQDVLRYEL
-65 DTFVCDGQYE
+65 ETFVCNGQYE
-75 KGLETILEKFLLN
+75 KGLETILDKFLVN
-88 LDSQTEQP
+88 LDAGTEQP

-123 FADGATARSIAKVPT
+123 FSDGATARSLAKLPT
-138 GVFESL
+138 GVFEHL
-144 KELTNKS
+144 KELSTQG
-151 KRHGGLHAAAGK
+151 KRHGTLHAAAGK
-163 LGSGAGD
+163 LGAGAGD

-195 VLWMKR
+195 VLWMSR
-201 EEILDKVESE
+201 EGLLPTVEAE
-211 LKANGRT
+211 LKAASRS
-218 LVQELPHMYVSGYLA
+218 LAQELPHMYVSGHLA
-233 KAILKARP
+233 KALLKARP

-261 TDVTSDQ
+261 TDVTSEQ

-274 AALAE
+274 AALAV

-293 QQFIGA
+293 QQYIGA

-367 KPSVQPDIEKVWRGN
+367 KPSAQPEVEHVWRAN

-398 TEDEN
+398 TDDEY
-403 VLTSDYPLLPVRRRF
+403 LMTSDYPLLPVRRRF

-441 VHEAVLATADVPLGH
+441 VHEAVLATADAPLGH

-484 VQRFAAGDE
+484 VQRFAAGDAH
-493 KAQLKAKL
+493 AQLKGKL
-501 LKLIYL
+501 LKLIFL

-525 ESLADLLVTD
+525 EALADLLVTN

-543 RKSLPALLDELQNND
+543 RKQLPDLLAELQNKD
-558 RLVMAMAG
+558 RLVMALAG
-566 GSGTEYRLQTRES
+566 SSGTEYRLQTRES

-604 SELLKAR
+604 ADLLKGR
-611 FGEVLKKVRVTQGK
+611 FGDVLKKVRVVQGK
-625 SPEVR
+625 DNVER
-630 TLTPSYDDSLPKDN
+630 RLTPTYDDSLPKDHE
-644 DKNLFIW
+644 KSLYLW
-651 IQDGWQN
+651 IQDGWQTE
-658 DEKSVIAE
+658 EKSVIAE
-666 SKGKSADNP
+666 AKAKSSDNP
-675 TLFAYLPAQNKTELT
+675 TLFAFLPAQHKTELA

-705 KGTPATEEGRDAQR
+705 KGSPSTEEGRDALR
-719 SMESRQRNA
+719 SMESRQRTA
-728 EKELADLIDK
+728 EKELAEL
-738 LMSGVRVFQAGG
+738 LEQLLAGVRVFQAGG
-750 QEASDGNDLADRINR
+750 QEAVDGNDLADRINR

-783 EQWGKVLEE
+783 NLWSKVLDE

-797 LEALKAVGHTQEA
+797 LEAMKFVGHTQEA

-817 KLLGYIGPGKKG
+817 KLLAYIGPGKKG
-829 SEIRE
+829 AEVRD
-834 NFDAPPYGWPR
+834 NFEAPPFGWPR

-854 LLAAGHINATDAASK
+854 LLATGHIKATDAASK
-869 PVDAKSL
+869 AVDAKSL

-881 TQTSF
+881 TQTNF
-886 RRESINITPIQ
+886 QRESVNITPPQ

-902 KLFDAVGVPC
+902 SLFSAVGVPC
-912 QPKEELNKMPALLAK
+912 QPKEELAKLPALLAK
-927 LREQASR
+927 LRDQASK
-934 AGGIAPAPEAPK
+934 AGGPAPAPEAPK
-946 LTVVEAIEAQS
+946 LVALEAIEAQT
-957 GNAQLLELFNR
+957 GNAQLLELFSR
-968 NDEVLALSQAWSKTA
+968 NDEIVGLSKSWTKTA
-983 EEIAKRLP
+983 DDIAKRLP
-991 TWNKLGDLLRH
+991 TWRKLKELLRH
-1002 AKALGPYAKLKAET
+1002 ARALSPYAAIKAEV
-1016 DAVLN
+1016 DAIEA
-1021 QRSLLAEPDSVRPLL
+1021 QRTLLADPDPVRPLL
-1036 DEAVDLLR
+1036 DKTVELLR
-1044 QALKAKLDGFEQV
+1044 QALKAKLDSFQQAFEL
-1057 FAQQWAQLQEDA
+1057 QWAQLQA
-1069 DWKKLSDAQ
+1069 DTDWQKLSDAQ
-1078 REDLTVKHHLTKPAQ
+1078 RADLGSQHHLGASTPPPL
-1093 VAIGTPEQ
+1093 GMPEQ

-1106 DDCDLDHW
+1106 DDCELEHW
-1114 VSKTQALPSRFEAAR
+1114 VSRTQALPSRFEAAR

-1139 VVHVSLPKRTL
+1139 VVHVKLPKCTL

-1161 EVEALLSAKLQKG
+1161 KVEALISEKLKDG
-1174 PVAL
+1174 PVSL